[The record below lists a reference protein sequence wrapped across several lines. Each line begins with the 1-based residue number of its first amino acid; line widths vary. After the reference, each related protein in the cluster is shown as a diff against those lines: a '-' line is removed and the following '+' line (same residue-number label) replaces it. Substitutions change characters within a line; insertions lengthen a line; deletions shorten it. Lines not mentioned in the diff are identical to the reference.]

1 LSIAIKRIN
10 KIKNF
15 KRILFGFKL
24 YLITNEK
31 GEIISFYLSKA
42 KKMIM
47 IYPYLN
53 HFALRIK
60 LLIKANRM
68 AYDELQKLRYA

>member
-1 LSIAIKRIN
+1 MWWNKGKKYRSYKKIKGVQRIN

-15 KRILFGFKL
+15 KRMLFRFKL
-24 YLITNEK
+24 HLITNEK

-47 IYPYLN
+47 IYPLFQN
-53 HFALRIK
+53 
-60 LLIKANRM
+60 
-68 AYDELQKLRYA
+68 LQKD